1 MRFNNSSML
10 ANSQTPSSV
19 RDLVSREQDGERD
32 GKGYVIPFSGSHGY
46 LPPHTH
52 TFTHI
57 HTCIHIQDQML
68 KGKR

>member
-46 LPPHTH
+46 LPPPTHTH
-52 TFTHI
+52 SHIYTHVY
-57 HTCIHIQDQML
+57 TYKTKC
-68 KGKR
+68 